1 MPEPTSQASPA
12 SAPRRFSSRASR
24 WFIFVALVITTAAV
38 TFAQRSGGR
47 MRSPYDSRSSDPRAG
62 VPVWEVNKELSKD
75 VFTFVRI
82 QYTSSGGRYGF
93 GGYGGRRW
101 TTDAPDAELNL
112 SYRLQEMTSLKVNPN
127 PISLEI
133 TNPDLLNY
141 PFCYIVEPGA
151 LQFSEEE
158 VVALRKYL
166 LNGGFL
172 MVDDFWGEA
181 EWENFYYEIKRVFP
195 DREVVDVPMD
205 HPIFHCVFDLKLEK
219 NHMQVPN
226 VGTGTDSQYSGV
238 TWERPDAK
246 EVHFRSISDDK
257 GRMMVMICHNTDNG
271 DGWERE
277 GENEY
282 YFREFSEKKAFPL
295 GINIIFYAMTH

>member
-12 SAPRRFSSRASR
+12 SAQWRFQPQWLR
-24 WFIFVALVITTAAV
+24 WLLLATLVVSTAAV
-38 TFAQRSGGR
+38 TFAQRSR
-47 MRSPYDSRSSDPRAG
+47 DPNSRSRSSDPRMG
-62 VPVWEVNKELSKD
+62 VPEWAVDKELSKD
-75 VFTFVRI
+75 IFTFVRL
-82 QYTSSGGRYGF
+82 QYASAGGRYG
-93 GGYGGRRW
+93 GGGWGGRRW
-101 TTDAPDAELNL
+101 AIDYPDAELNL

-127 PISLEI
+127 PIVLEI

-141 PFCYIVEPGA
+141 PWCYMVEPGG
-151 LQFSEEE
+151 LQFSDEE
-158 VVALRKYL
+158 VIALRKYL

-172 MVDDFWGEA
+172 MVDDFWGPD
-181 EWENFYYEIKRVFP
+181 EWDNFYYEIKRVFP
-195 DREVVDVPMD
+195 DREPVEIPMD
-205 HPIFHCVFDLKLEK
+205 HPIFHCVFPLKLEK
-219 NHMQVPN
+219 NNMQVPN
-226 VGTGTDSQYSGV
+226 VGLGTQSQYNGGR
-238 TWERPDAK
+238 TWEDDRDRN
-246 EVHFRSISDDK
+246 VHFKAISDDK